1 MSTTPR
7 TVLHHGFGT
16 HHLMTW
22 FSPWAWDAQRHTYRA
37 TSPQTPGGC
46 APVRIMPIHL
56 RNRVSLSIKP
66 LTCQG
71 GVGDRLLSPT
81 GRESRGRGL
90 PLPFG
95 AVRHL
100 LNPQPKSPKLSF
112 TFATTQADLQEKV
125 RSAQKGLATS
135 QLVHRKPES
144 PAWMSKQISFLQQ
157 DRSTN
162 PSACHD

>member
-1 MSTTPR
+1 MS
-7 TVLHHGFGT
+7 LG
-16 HHLMTW
+16 
-22 FSPWAWDAQRHTYRA
+22 RA
-37 TSPQTPGGC
+37 ASYLPCHQSTDLDGC
-46 APVRIMPIHL
+46 AIVRNVPKRL

-100 LNPQPKSPKLSF
+100 LIAQL
-112 TFATTQADLQEKV
+112 
-125 RSAQKGLATS
+125 RSS
-135 QLVHRKPES
+135 
-144 PAWMSKQISFLQQ
+144 
-157 DRSTN
+157 
-162 PSACHD
+162 